1 MAGFG
6 ALQHPP
12 NSEIPLSDQTA
23 APIPRHYGL
32 DWLRIGAFALL
43 ILFHLGLYFA
53 PGHWIVK
60 SPQTYDWVAWPLAGI
75 VPWRLSVLFA
85 VSGYATAA
93 MIGRSAG
100 LGIFMAERSKRLLIP
115 LLFGMLVTVPPQD
128 WVRLE
133 VSGID
138 HPFAWFLA
146 HDAFSFTRAAGTFM
160 PGWEHLWFLPYLWA
174 YTLLLAA
181 LIMLGPQWHERASLA
196 TVWLASGR
204 RLIWLPA
211 AIMALGMALLSRTHV
226 QGLADSADYI
236 PAFLIGFGYAHV
248 PALRAGFHRHIREA
262 AVVSLAALAVL
273 WALMA
278 FGAAEPSRL
287 EEALGLAAGS
297 LMSWAMI
304 PVTFTLADRFLNR
317 DHAWRRPLAAAVFP
331 AYIVHQTAIV
341 LTGWQLREAGIVGLP
356 ALAIQLAAVI
366 TACIAA
372 WWLALKVPL
381 IGTLLGMP
389 RRAQKEGDYISCKHG
404 DVVA

>member
-1 MAGFG
+1 
-6 ALQHPP
+6 LP
-12 NSEIPLSDQTA
+12 DQTPA
-23 APIPRHYGL
+23 SIPRHYGL

-60 SPQTYDWVAWPLAGI
+60 SPQTYDWTRWPLAAI

-93 MIGRSAG
+93 MIRHSAD
-100 LGIFMAERSKRLLIP
+100 LTTFAVERSRRLLVP
-115 LLFGMLVTVPPQD
+115 LLFGMVVIVPPQD

-138 HPFAWFLA
+138 HGFGWFVT
-146 HDAFSFTRAAGTFM
+146 HDAFAFTRAAGTFM

-174 YTLLLAA
+174 YTLLLVGAIA
-181 LIMLGPQWHERASLA
+181 LGPRWHTRAGSAA
-196 TVWLASGR
+196 TWFAAGP

-211 AIMALGMALLSRTHV
+211 AAIMLAMAVLGRTHV
-226 QGLADSADYI
+226 QGLADSAAYV
-236 PAFLIGFGYAHV
+236 PAFAIGFGYAHV
-248 PALRAGFHRHIREA
+248 PALRQAFRRRFREA
-262 AVVSLAALAVL
+262 VALSLAALGLL
-273 WALMA
+273 WSLMA
-278 FGAAEPSRL
+278 LGTAGRL
-287 EEALGLAAGS
+287 EEVAELAAGS

-304 PVTFTLADRFLNR
+304 PVAFTLADRFLNY
-317 DHAWRRPLAAAVFP
+317 DHKWRRPLAAAVFP

-341 LTGWQLREAGIVGLP
+341 FTGWQLREAGIVGLP
-356 ALAIQLAAVI
+356 ALAIQLAAVL

-389 RRAQKEGDYISCKHG
+389 HRAQKERP
-404 DVVA
+404 ARLAPA

>member
-1 MAGFG
+1 M
-6 ALQHPP
+6 
-12 NSEIPLSDQTA
+12 SDQTA
-23 APIPRHYGL
+23 ASIPRHYGL

-60 SPQTYDWVAWPLAGI
+60 SPRTYDWVAWPLAGI
-75 VPWRLSVLFA
+75 VPWRLSLLFA

-93 MIGRSAG
+93 MIRRSPG
-100 LGIFMAERSKRLLIP
+100 LGSFLMERSKRLLVP
-115 LLFGMLVTVPPQD
+115 LLFGMLVIVPPQD

-133 VSGID
+133 VDGID

-174 YTLLLAA
+174 YTLLLVAMIA
-181 LIMLGPQWHERASLA
+181 LGPRWHARAHA
-196 TVWLASGR
+196 AVDWLAASR

-211 AIMALGMALLSRTHV
+211 AAMALGMALLGRTHV
-226 QGLADSADYI
+226 QGLADSADYV
-236 PAFLIGFGYAHV
+236 PAFLIGFAFAHLPV
-248 PALRAGFHRHIREA
+248 LREAFRRHFREA
-262 AVVSLAALAVL
+262 ATASLAALAVL
-273 WALMA
+273 WGLMA
-278 FGAAEPSRL
+278 FGSPEPSRL

-304 PVTFTLADRFLNR
+304 PVAFTLADRFLNR
-317 DHAWRRPLAAAVFP
+317 DHKWRRPLAAAVFP
-331 AYIVHQTAIV
+331 AYMVHQTAIV

-356 ALAIQLAAVI
+356 ALAIQLAAVLA
-366 TACIAA
+366 ACVAA

-381 IGTLLGMP
+381 LGMVLGMP
-389 RRAQKEGDYISCKHG
+389 RRPQQERPARL
-404 DVVA
+404 APA